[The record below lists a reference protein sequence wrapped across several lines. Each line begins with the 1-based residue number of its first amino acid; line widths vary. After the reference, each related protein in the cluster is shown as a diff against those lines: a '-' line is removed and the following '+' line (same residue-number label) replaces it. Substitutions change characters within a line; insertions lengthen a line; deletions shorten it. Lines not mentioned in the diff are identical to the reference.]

1 MDAETVEAYNG
12 NTVEI
17 APQQPLESGGARV
30 EVTDEDGTEWKL
42 DVERDGSYEVVA
54 SWNADGD
61 LADVAV
67 PPYVEDLLSRLG

>member
-17 APQQPLESGGARV
+17 APQRPLESGGARI
-30 EVTDEDGTEWKL
+30 EVTDEDGTRWEL
-42 DVERDGSYEVVA
+42 DVAKDGSYEVVA

-61 LADVAV
+61 LADVPV
-67 PPYVEDLLSRLG
+67 PEYVEDLLTRLE